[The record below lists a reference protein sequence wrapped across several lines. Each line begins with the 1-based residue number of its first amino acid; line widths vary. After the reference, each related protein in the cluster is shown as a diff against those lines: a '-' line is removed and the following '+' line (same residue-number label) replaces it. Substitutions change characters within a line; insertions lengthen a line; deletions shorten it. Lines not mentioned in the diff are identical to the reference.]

1 MHRLSTCDGGVR
13 WLVTVVGCGLLIPVA
28 FACADAPRPAAG
40 APATPPAATPKAPQ
54 MPQDPLDLT
63 VKDIEGR
70 DVALSQYK
78 GRVVMIVNVASR
90 CGLTPQYEALQRLFA
105 ERAGEGLVILGFPAN
120 NFGGQE
126 PGSNTEILE
135 FCSGRFGVTF
145 PMFSKISVAG
155 PDQAELYRRLT
166 SLPAPLGGEIRWN
179 FTKFVLD
186 RDGKVVARFE
196 PRTAPDAPE
205 VRSLLDRLLKQ
216 AGPDAPSAP
225 GTRPK
230 PAEPE
235 SPTPGTGPVPPR
247 TP

>member
-1 MHRLSTCDGGVR
+1 MHSLCPFEGGIR
-13 WLVTVVGCGLLIPVA
+13 WLVTAVGCGLMIPIV
-28 FACADAPRPAAG
+28 FACADAPKPAAG
-40 APATPPAATPKAPQ
+40 APVAPPAVAPKVPQ
-54 MPQDPLDLT
+54 VSQDPLDLT

-126 PGSNTEILE
+126 PGSNAEILE

-145 PMFSKISVAG
+145 PMFSKISVTG
-155 PDQAELYRRLT
+155 SDQAELYRRLT

-179 FTKFVLD
+179 FTKFVLG

-196 PRTAPDAPE
+196 PRTLPDAPE
-205 VRSLLDRLLKQ
+205 VRTLLDRLLKQ
-216 AGPDAPSAP
+216 ADPTAPSAP
-225 GTRPK
+225 GTSPK
-230 PAEPE
+230 PAEPA
-235 SPTPGTGPVPPR
+235 PGPVPVPPR